1 MAAKSASPAEPARQ
15 AILLARARDRA
26 REQPL
31 EGLLDR
37 VRTIAPLIASR
48 ARDAELERKPDDQV
62 IEALAAS
69 GVFRSFAPRRF
80 GGYEIGLD
88 LFVDVGVAVSEA
100 CPSTGWITTF
110 YMEHNWLLTL
120 FSDELQEE
128 VFGAEPFVLAPG
140 SVNPKGGEATPK
152 GDGYELTG
160 HWTFGTGI
168 VHADWVL
175 LNASIADEERARPR
189 LFLVR
194 PEDVE
199 VRDTWHVDGMVATG
213 SRDILAKSLHVPERR
228 VSLAVP
234 PAVTAGENATYLMR
248 LPVLPFLCLTA
259 AIPALG
265 AARRAVELYRELV
278 GSRVRFGTRRV
289 QGQGA
294 ATQIRLANALAEVRA
309 AETGLRAAAGA
320 MEAHARRERELS
332 SLDQLELRLAIAH
345 FVRDCRRIVRHVMEG
360 SGASVHYLDHEL
372 QRINRDV
379 QMMSAHTVF
388 DVDLAAEQCGRARL
402 DSDEPLFHRS

>member
-1 MAAKSASPAEPARQ
+1 MGPKSASPAEHAGEPTPWER
-15 AILLARARDRA
+15 ARA
-26 REQPL
+26 QPL

-37 VRTIAPLIASR
+37 VLAIAPLVARR
-48 ARDAELERKPDDQV
+48 AREAELERKPDDEV
-62 IEALAAS
+62 IEALEAS
-69 GVFRSFAPRRF
+69 GVFRSFVPGRF

-88 LFVDVGVAVSEA
+88 LYVDIGVALSEA

-110 YMEHNWLLTL
+110 YMEHNWLISL
-120 FSDELQEE
+120 FSDALQEE
-128 VFGAEPFVLAPG
+128 VFGARPFVLAPG
-140 SVNPKGGEATPK
+140 SVNPKGGAATPK
-152 GDGYELTG
+152 EEGYELTG

-168 VHADWVL
+168 VHADRVL
-175 LNASIADEERARPR
+175 LNAHILDDAGLPTGPPR

-194 PEDVE
+194 PQDVE

-213 SRDILAKSLHVPERR
+213 SRDIVARSLHVPERC
-228 VSLAVP
+228 VSMAVP
-234 PAVTAGENATYLMR
+234 PVVTAGDEATYLMR
-248 LPVLPFLCLTA
+248 LPVLPFLSLTA

-278 GSRVRFGTRRV
+278 GTRVRFGTRKA

-294 ATQIRLANALAEVRA
+294 AAQIRLANALAEVRA
-309 AETGLRAAAGA
+309 AETVLRAAAA
-320 MEAHARRERELS
+320 AIEAHARRERELS
-332 SLDQLELRLAIAH
+332 LLDQLELRLTIAH
-345 FVRDCRRIVRHVMEG
+345 VVRDCRRVVRHVMEG

-402 DSDEPLFHRS
+402 DSDAPLFSRP